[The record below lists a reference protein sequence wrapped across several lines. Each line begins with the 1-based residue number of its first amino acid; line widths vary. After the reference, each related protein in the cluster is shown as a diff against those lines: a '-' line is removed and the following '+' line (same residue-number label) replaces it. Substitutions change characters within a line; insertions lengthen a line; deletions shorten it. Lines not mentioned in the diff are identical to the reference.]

1 MTRIRDARA
10 AESGGMT
17 ARTTLRLLFG
27 AILVVMLAVTTHA
40 SLMQP
45 IWQYRGLVAEP
56 DRWWTLATLADAY
69 CGFLTFY
76 AWVFYRESRT
86 GLRLAWL
93 AGILLLGNIA
103 MASYVLL
110 QLSRLRDDEPVTH
123 LLLRPTDR

>member
-27 AILVVMLAVTTHA
+27 AILVVMLAVTTRA

-45 IWQYRGLVAEP
+45 IWQYRGLVTEP